1 MAQRHEL
8 EIEIGADGS
17 VKVHVKGAK
26 GRKCLDYVK
35 LFAAMGEVTEQELT
49 SEYYEPE
56 TPTTVTDATKTQT
69 RW

>member
-8 EIEIGADGS
+8 EIEIGTDGS
-17 VKVHVKGAK
+17 VQVHVKGAK
-26 GRKCLDYVK
+26 GKKCLDYVQ
-35 LFAAMGEVTEQELT
+35 LFAAMGEVRDQELT

-56 TPTTVTDATKTQT
+56 TPVGVTDTTKTRN